1 MPFMKQN
8 LFRFVP
14 KGIRNPLTIFRWL
27 CRDLRL
33 RSDRRRLAASGVSII
48 SDNCLGGMICHDY
61 CLPQLSPTVNLFILP
76 TDFIDFCSNLE
87 ANLDADVVEVKSD
100 EPYPVG
106 AVNGCVAHF
115 SHYKTISEAREAWKR
130 RAVRVNPDR
139 MLVLMV
145 ERDGCTYDDLKRF
158 DALPFPDKMV
168 LVHRPYPEIGSAVVV
183 PGYADSDEVGILT
196 DWSGLLGKRKY
207 DVIDWVEV
215 LNGIGMRH

>member
-1 MPFMKQN
+1 MKQN

-33 RSDRRRLAASGVSII
+33 RSDRRRLAAAGVSII

-61 CLPQLSPTVNLFILP
+61 CLPQLSPTVNLFMLP
-76 TDFIDFCSNLE
+76 ADFIDFCSNLE

-106 AVNGCVAHF
+106 AVNGC
-115 SHYKTISEAREAWKR
+115 
-130 RAVRVNPDR
+130 
-139 MLVLMV
+139 
-145 ERDGCTYDDLKRF
+145 TYDELKRF

-215 LNGIGMRH
+215 LNGIGTRH